1 MSTENSMDTHG
12 HHHEHWA
19 PKRSV
24 RDYLPLIVIVA
35 IALLSALANQWTQET
50 RDGRVWMRQF
60 MGTFLVIFAMF
71 KLFDLQ
77 GFAEGFQMYDL
88 IAKRFRPYALV
99 YPFIELV
106 LGLAYQA
113 NVFPLLTST
122 ILLVVMVIGA
132 TGVLLT
138 LSKGLDVA
146 CACLGTVLKVPLSTV
161 AVVEDI
167 GMAVMAVVMLISGVA
182 R

>member
-1 MSTENSMDTHG
+1 MKTPVTTRIRRAQWPVRWAVRRPSRSRSLSMNTENSMDAHE
-12 HHHEHWA
+12 HHHEHWK

-50 RDGRVWMRQF
+50 WDGRVWMRQF

-88 IAKRFRPYALV
+88 IAKR
-99 YPFIELV
+99 
-106 LGLAYQA
+106 
-113 NVFPLLTST
+113 
-122 ILLVVMVIGA
+122 
-132 TGVLLT
+132 
-138 LSKGLDVA
+138 
-146 CACLGTVLKVPLSTV
+146 
-161 AVVEDI
+161 
-167 GMAVMAVVMLISGVA
+167 
-182 R
+182 

>member
-1 MSTENSMDTHG
+1 MEG
-12 HHHEHWA
+12 HAHHDEHWK
-19 PKRSV
+19 PKRSA
-24 RDYLPLIVIVA
+24 RDYLPLIVIVGS
-35 IALLSALANQWTQET
+35 ALLSAFANQWAQGMW
-50 RDGRVWMRQF
+50 DSRVWMRQF
-60 MGTFLVIFAMF
+60 MGIFLVIFAMF

-88 IAKRFRPYALV
+88 IAKRFRPYALG
-99 YPFIELV
+99 YPFIELI

-113 NVFPLLTST
+113 NVFPVSTST

-132 TGVLLT
+132 TGVLSALQ
-138 LSKGLDVA
+138 KGLDVA

-167 GMAVMAVVMLISGVA
+167 GMAVMAAVMLVWDLA
-182 R
+182 QR